1 MCTPADHFWK
11 PLSPGVC
18 HDFML
23 FYLITEIIET
33 VLDAVILILPI
44 KSVLA
49 LQLPTRIRLS
59 ILGIFLLGGL

>member
-1 MCTPADHFWK
+1 
-11 PLSPGVC
+11 
-18 HDFML
+18 ML